1 VRALD
6 LFCGAGGASMGLH
19 RAGFDVTGIDIR
31 PQPRY
36 PFRFVRADALT
47 PPVRLQDFD
56 FIWASPPCQAHSMGA
71 VWRGTA
77 GNHPMLIEPT
87 RQMLKAFG
95 VPWAMEN
102 VARAPMRADLTLR
115 GELFGLKVCRE
126 RIFEIS
132 GFWLMQPP
140 LPFRGSIKRG
150 DFVTV
155 AGHGGDGSNSLKV
168 WRRAIGI
175 DWMSKEETAE
185 AVPPAYSEYIG
196 TAFLGQMQAIGIE
209 REAEYVADIHRR
221 IAHVKG
227 PLFA

>member
-19 RAGFDVTGIDIR
+19 QAGFDVTGIDVR

-36 PFRFVRADALT
+36 PFRFIQADALLT
-47 PPVRLQDFD
+47 PVRLEDFD
-56 FIWASPPCQAHSMGA
+56 FIWASPPCQAHSLGA

-77 GNHPMLIEPT
+77 GNHPDLIAVT
-87 RQMLKAFG
+87 RALLSSAS
-95 VPWAMEN
+95 VPWIMEN
-102 VARAPMRADLTLR
+102 VPQAPLRRDLMLR
-115 GELFGLKVCRE
+115 GEMFGLKVCRE
-126 RIFEIS
+126 RIFELS
-132 GFWLMQPP
+132 GFWVMQPP

-185 AVPPAYSEYIG
+185 AIPPAYSRYI
-196 TAFLGQMQAIGIE
+196 AEAWLAQQAQD
-209 REAEYVADIHRR
+209 RAA
-221 IAHVKG
+221 
-227 PLFA
+227 